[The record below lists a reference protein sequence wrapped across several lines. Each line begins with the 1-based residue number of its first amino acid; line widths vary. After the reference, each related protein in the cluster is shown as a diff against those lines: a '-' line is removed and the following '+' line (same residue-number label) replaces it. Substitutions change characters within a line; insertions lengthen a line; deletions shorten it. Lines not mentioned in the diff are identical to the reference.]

1 MQKPRT
7 TEPERRQ
14 GTICFSMPE
23 DTLDADHPA
32 RVLWQALGGLDL
44 SAFLAGARSLEGHAG
59 RSSSCEAS
67 TRRPA
72 SCCLRRSPR
81 T

>member
-59 RSSSCEAS
+59 RP
-67 TRRPA
+67 TH
-72 SCCLRRSPR
+72 SPR
-81 T
+81 MLLTLWTYAIS